1 MVNQTPLYRV
11 GLKWW
16 LGIPLM
22 ADAQG
27 VTVLCPGCGTQVDA
41 HGDHLL
47 CCPRN
52 NFTHRHTAVQD
63 GLVSILNDASQP
75 YSREV
80 VIPNSTSGQQTFC
93 SMVGRPVWTPRWT

>member
-1 MVNQTPLYRV
+1 M

-16 LGIPLM
+16 LGIPLL

-27 VTVLCPGCGTQVDA
+27 VTVLYPGCGSQVDA

-63 GLVSILNDASQP
+63 GLVSILNDAGQP
-75 YSREV
+75 YSHEV
-80 VIPNSTSGQQTFC
+80 VIPNCPSATSGRQTFC
-93 SMVGRPVWTPRWT
+93 FRDGRQAWTPRLT